1 MASLATPNASE
12 MEKSVSEEN
21 QQVNQTLTREHTVSP
36 NASQP
41 HLSDERKPQA
51 AGKHYSLMPT
61 EEIISLPVK
70 SFCAKNAVLFL
81 WATGPKLPEALKVM
95 AGWGFHFFQGGVHVS
110 LQR

>member
-1 MASLATPNASE
+1 MTSYPLVLPRRGYE
-12 MEKSVSEEN
+12 IIY
-21 QQVNQTLTREHTVSP
+21 
-36 NASQP
+36 
-41 HLSDERKPQA
+41 SDPPWAYFGDPDKPQA